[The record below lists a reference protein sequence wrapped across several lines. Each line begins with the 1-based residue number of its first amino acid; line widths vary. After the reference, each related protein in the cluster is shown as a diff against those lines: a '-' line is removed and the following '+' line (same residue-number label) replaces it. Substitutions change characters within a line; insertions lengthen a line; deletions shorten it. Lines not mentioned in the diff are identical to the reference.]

1 MTDTAKATTF
11 TLHDT
16 LRFDN
21 SYARLPKRFYSRIRP
36 TPFDAPYHLVSVNP
50 DVASLLGIDAD
61 QVADQEWIDLLSG
74 RKLPEDCE
82 PLAMLYAGHQFGH
95 YVPQL
100 GDGRAILLGEVR
112 NHRNEKYDI
121 QLKGSGLTPYSR
133 DGDGRAVLRS
143 TVREYLCSEAM
154 HGLGI
159 PTTRALAIVGS
170 DAEVYRE
177 QIETGA
183 VLARI
188 AHSHVRFGSFEVF
201 FYRSQHDAVEQLAD
215 YVIQHHYPALTE
227 ERDPHHALFEQVV
240 MRTARLIAQ
249 WQAVG
254 FAHGVLN
261 TDNMSILGLTLD
273 YGPFGFMERY
283 QPGYICNHSDY
294 HGRYAFDQQPTI
306 GLWNLAC
313 LAQAMSPLLDAD
325 KTRSILEQY
334 QPVFLQHYLGLMRS
348 KLGLQKEHQGDHKL
362 ITELLDLMQ
371 ANHVDYTRLFRAL
384 CDFDSAPEARN
395 NTCRDLFID
404 RGAFDQWADNYRQRL
419 MREDSRDKPR
429 RERMRQVNPKY
440 VLRNYMAQIAIE
452 KAQQKDFSELN
463 ALLELLRDPFAE
475 HPHMQ
480 HYAGEPP
487 EWADDIEVSCSS

>member
-1 MTDTAKATTF
+1 
-11 TLHDT
+11 
-16 LRFDN
+16 
-21 SYARLPKRFYSRIRP
+21 
-36 TPFDAPYHLVSVNP
+36 
-50 DVASLLGIDAD
+50 
-61 QVADQEWIDLLSG
+61 
-74 RKLPEDCE
+74 
-82 PLAMLYAGHQFGH
+82 
-95 YVPQL
+95 
-100 GDGRAILLGEVR
+100 
-112 NHRNEKYDI
+112 
-121 QLKGSGLTPYSR
+121 
-133 DGDGRAVLRS
+133 
-143 TVREYLCSEAM
+143 M